1 MKKTNWEKSRGM
13 PFKHFPDVVY
23 PYVFDIYVGV
33 FFFFALRENT
43 FGSRQYSKSHQI
55 SLIIHN
61 TS

>member
-33 FFFFALRENT
+33 FFALRENT
-43 FGSRQYSKSHQI
+43 FGSRQYRKSHQI